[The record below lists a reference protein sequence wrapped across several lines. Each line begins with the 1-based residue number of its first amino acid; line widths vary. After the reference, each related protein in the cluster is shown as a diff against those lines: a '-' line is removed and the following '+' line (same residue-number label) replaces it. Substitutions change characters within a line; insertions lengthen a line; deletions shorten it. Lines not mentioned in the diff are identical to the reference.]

1 MTKIATITGSVRT
14 GSLNVALARAALDAA
29 ASHGAEVDEI
39 DLGSYPLPI
48 YDGTTEERHG
58 APVAAVAL
66 TERLSTADGLFIASP
81 EFNGGPTGLLK
92 NTIDWVTRVDMVAF
106 QSPLIGLMT
115 ATPGS
120 KGGRHSLGITESIF
134 AWMKCT
140 THDSFSLPQAHE
152 FIVDGMPSSEL
163 RDRLDQW
170 TAGFLEAVDRR
181 SVDRTNSSA

>member
-1 MTKIATITGSVRT
+1 MTKIAAITGSVRT
-14 GSLNVALARAALDAA
+14 GSLNVALARAALEAA
-29 ASHGAEVDEI
+29 AGHGAEIDHI
-39 DLGSYPLPI
+39 DLGTYPLPI
-48 YDGTTEERHG
+48 YDGTDEERHG
-58 APVAAVAL
+58 PPVTAIAL
-66 TERLSTADGLFIASP
+66 TERLATTDGLFIASP

-140 THDSFSLPQAHE
+140 THESFSLPNANE
-152 FIVDGMPSSEL
+152 FIVDGKASAEL
-163 RDRLDQW
+163 HDRLSEW
-170 TAGFLEAVDRR
+170 TTGFLSALEQR
-181 SVDRTNSSA
+181 SLAAAG